1 MIFFMLNR
9 RAHPGLFGFS
19 PPFFNPVFLSCLI
32 AQYFPD
38 LVFDLSKRN
47 IAAVGKLRV
56 LLCKTAEHVGY
67 GLVSDL
73 YALIISITLL
83 MTWFNLSFLMLPA

>member
-47 IAAVGKLRV
+47 TAAVGKLRV
-56 LLCKTAEHVGY
+56 LLVIWH
-67 GLVSDL
+67 
-73 YALIISITLL
+73 SIASSPSRMEITRAGRR
-83 MTWFNLSFLMLPA
+83 FD